1 MLELLS
7 RAIQL
12 VHIHLGRGDKITN
25 CEISA
30 CHSGKKVS
38 FQLLCPFHLSSPMTQ
53 QPPSFIHY
61 NINAY
66 IYTHRYV
73 CVYIYMLTY
82 FIYTY
87 IYIEVKNKIY
97 LDDNE
102 IFDALKLLC
111 FQHILYDHI
120 LFTVIPGIPA
130 ESLQKII

>member
-1 MLELLS
+1 M
-7 RAIQL
+7 
-12 VHIHLGRGDKITN
+12 
-25 CEISA
+25 
-30 CHSGKKVS
+30 
-38 FQLLCPFHLSSPMTQ
+38 
-53 QPPSFIHY
+53 
-61 NINAY
+61 Y
-66 IYTHRYV
+66 IYTHTDMCV

-120 LFTVIPGIPA
+120 LLTVIPGIPA